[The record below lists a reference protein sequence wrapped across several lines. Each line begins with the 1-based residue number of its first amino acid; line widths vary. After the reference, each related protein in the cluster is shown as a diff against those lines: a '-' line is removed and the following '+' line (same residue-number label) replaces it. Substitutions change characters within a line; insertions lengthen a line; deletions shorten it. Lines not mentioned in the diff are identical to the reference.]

1 MRHAVVMN
9 VSATASR
16 LSSILFA
23 LGSLLLAF
31 AGAAYSRPDG
41 IRFTGG
47 AHRVVQ
53 GNDMS
58 VTLSVSPAGVR
69 CSGSVRYK
77 GGQTQSV
84 PTVTATGSRATL
96 KWKVERSTRPG
107 LAKIFVACGSAGRAS
122 RTFTVIGAVLPPAIR
137 VVKSGW
143 SVRPMSGAGSSVSY
157 GIILAN
163 ASSSRDALD
172 VKVLVNFVMA
182 DNRLI
187 GSASTHVDDIA
198 AGTQHA
204 VGGDL
209 LFPGGAPIA
218 RLEIV
223 AITGGAGPAS
233 HTFPGLSSIRVM
245 PSPYE
250 PIWTGSV
257 EGEVQ
262 NDSAHTL
269 ARGEL
274 STVVLDAEGNVIG
287 GGYGSFF
294 APLPPATRLFFKISQ
309 GLRAI
314 PMNRAAAALVSI
326 VPTYK

>member
-1 MRHAVVMN
+1 MN
-9 VSATASR
+9 VTAASR
-16 LSSILFA
+16 LSSVLLA
-23 LGSLLLAF
+23 LGSVLLAF
-31 AGAAYSRPDG
+31 AGAAYSRPAG
-41 IRFTGG
+41 LHITGG

-58 VTLSVSPAGVR
+58 VTLSVSPAGSR
-69 CSGSVRYK
+69 CSGSARYT
-77 GGQTQSV
+77 GGQTQAI
-84 PTVTATGSRATL
+84 PAVTAVGSRATL
-96 KWKVERSTRPG
+96 KWKVARSTKPG
-107 LAKIFVACGSAGRAS
+107 PARVSISCGSAGRAS

-143 SVRPMSGAGSSVSY
+143 SVRSMTGAGSSVSY
-157 GIILAN
+157 GVILTN
-163 ASSSRDALD
+163 SSTTRDALD
-172 VKVLVNFVMA
+172 VKVLVNFVMD

-187 GSASTHVDDIA
+187 GSATTHVADIA

-223 AITGGAGPAS
+223 ATTGGAGPAT

-250 PIWTGSV
+250 PTWAGSV

-262 NDSAHTL
+262 NDSAMIL
-269 ARGEL
+269 SRGEL
-274 STVVLDAEGNVIG
+274 SAVVLDAEGNVIG
-287 GGYGSFF
+287 GGHGSFF
-294 APLPPATRLFFKISQ
+294 APLPPSTRLFFKISQ

-314 PMNRAAAALVSI
+314 PIDRAAGALVSV

>member
-1 MRHAVVMN
+1 MKVTA
-9 VSATASR
+9 ASR
-16 LSSILFA
+16 LSSVLFA

-31 AGAAYSRPDG
+31 AGAAYSRPDSL
-41 IRFTGG
+41 RFTAG

-58 VTLSVSPAGVR
+58 VTLSVNPAGSR
-69 CSGSVRYK
+69 CSGSARYK
-77 GGQTQSV
+77 GGQTQSIQA
-84 PTVTATGSRATL
+84 VTAAGGRATL
-96 KWKVERSTRPG
+96 RWKVERSTKPG
-107 LAKIFVACGSAGRAS
+107 PARVSVSCGAAGRAS
-122 RTFTVIGAVLPPAIR
+122 RTFTVIGAVLPPAIH

-143 SVRPMSGAGSSVSY
+143 SVRPMSGSGSSVSY
-157 GIILAN
+157 GVILAN
-163 ASSSRDALD
+163 ESTTRDALD

-187 GSASTHVDDIA
+187 GSATTHVADIS

-204 VGGDL
+204 LGGDL

-223 AITGGAGPAS
+223 AITGRAGPKT

-250 PIWTGSV
+250 PIWAGSV

-262 NDSAHTL
+262 NDSTMTL
-269 ARGEL
+269 ARGDL
-274 STVVLDAEGNVIG
+274 SAVVFDAEGNIIG
-287 GGYGSFF
+287 GGHGSFF

-309 GLRAI
+309 GVRAI
-314 PMNRAAAALVSI
+314 PIDKVAGAMVSI
-326 VPTYK
+326 VPSYKN

>member
-1 MRHAVVMN
+1 MN
-9 VSATASR
+9 VTATLSR
-16 LSSILFA
+16 LTSA
-23 LGSLLLAF
+23 LLVSGSLLLAF
-31 AGAAYSRPDG
+31 AGFAYSRPDG

-53 GNDMS
+53 GNEMA
-58 VTLSVSPAGVR
+58 VTLSVSPAGSR
-69 CSGSVRYK
+69 CSASVRYK
-77 GGQTQSV
+77 GSQTQNLS
-84 PTVTATGSRATL
+84 TVTAGAGRASFR
-96 KWKVERSTRPG
+96 WKVDRGARPG
-107 LAKIFVACGSAGRAS
+107 PATIFVSCGAAGRAS

-143 SVRPMSGAGSSVSY
+143 SVRPMSAAGSSVSY
-157 GIILAN
+157 GVILAN
-163 ASSSRDALD
+163 QSNTRDALD

-187 GSASTHVDDIA
+187 GSASTHVSDIA

-209 LFPGGAPIA
+209 IFPGGAPIA

-223 AITGGAGPAS
+223 AIPPRGGPPT

-245 PSPYE
+245 PSPFE
-250 PIWTGSV
+250 PIWAGSV
-257 EGEVQ
+257 EGEIQ
-262 NDSAHTL
+262 NDSALRL
-269 ARGEL
+269 ARGDL

-287 GGYGSFF
+287 GGHGSFF

-314 PMNRAAAALVSI
+314 PMNKAAGALVSV
-326 VPTYK
+326 VPAYK

>member
-1 MRHAVVMN
+1 MN
-9 VSATASR
+9 VTATASR
-16 LSSILFA
+16 LSSVLFA
-23 LGSLLLAF
+23 LGSILLAF
-31 AGAAYSRPDG
+31 AGAAYSRPAG
-41 IRFTGG
+41 IHFTAG

-58 VTLSVSPAGVR
+58 VTLSVSPAGAR
-69 CSGSVRYK
+69 CGATARYK

-84 PTVTATGSRATL
+84 PPVTAIGGHATL
-96 KWKVERSTRPG
+96 KWKIARSTTPG
-107 LAKIFVACGSAGRAS
+107 PARLSVSCGAAGRAS
-122 RTFTVIGAVLPPAIR
+122 RTFTVIGAVLPPAIH

-143 SVRPMSGAGSSVSY
+143 SVRANPGSGSSVSY

-163 ASSSRDALD
+163 ESKARDALD
-172 VKVLVNFVMA
+172 VKVLVNFVMS

-187 GSASTHVDDIA
+187 GSATEHVDRIA
-198 AGTQHA
+198 AGTQQA

-223 AITGGAGPAS
+223 ATTAGAGPAT
-233 HTFPGLSSIRVM
+233 HTFPGLSAIRVM

-250 PIWTGSV
+250 PNWAGSV

-262 NDSAHTL
+262 NDSGKTL
-269 ARGEL
+269 SRGDL
-274 STVVLDAEGNVIG
+274 YAVVFDAEGNVLG
-287 GGYGSFF
+287 GGHGSFF
-294 APLPPATRLFFKISQ
+294 APLPPSTRLFFKISQ

-314 PMNRAAAALVSI
+314 PINRAAGALVSI
-326 VPTYK
+326 VATYK